1 MRQQDKGMS
10 AGQADQLSVNGW
22 AQLRAGNSRAAAREF
37 RAALAINAE
46 HVDALVGLAQCHLN
60 LQEFAA
66 GDEAVRTLLSVA
78 PNLPQS
84 HRIKSELLRRRRKL
98 GEARKHAEEAIR
110 LDPSDPLGYHFLAV
124 IHYDR
129 KKFGEALKAV
139 EKGRA
144 VAPWYGVLAA
154 QKALI
159 LLETKGGK
167 AAEPFA
173 EEALR
178 LSPDDR
184 YVLNIAGH
192 VALIRGKLEKA
203 RDLLG
208 EVLRRDANDEG
219 SLSLYLLTD
228 PRRYKLLRTHV
239 RFNYWRRDHG
249 AFGWMIWLVA
259 WLVLIAVVGSIAIL
273 GRVPAVAVAIAYQLF
288 WRAQYAGHRR
298 AVKAHFAKPKLN
310 PAY

>member
-1 MRQQDKGMS
+1 MS
-10 AGQADQLSVNGW
+10 AGQADQLLVNGW

-37 RAALAINAE
+37 RAALAINPE
-46 HVDALVGLAQCHLN
+46 HIDALAGLAQCHLN
-60 LQEFAA
+60 LQEFSA
-66 GDEAVRTLLSVA
+66 GDDVARALLSIA

-110 LDPSDPLGYHFLAV
+110 LDPNDPLGYHFLAV
-124 IHYDR
+124 IHCDR
-129 KKFGEALKAV
+129 KKFGKALKAV
-139 EKGRA
+139 EEGRA
-144 VAPWYGVLAA
+144 AAPWYGVLAA

-159 LLETKGGK
+159 LLATKGGK
-167 AAEPFA
+167 AAEPLA
-173 EEALR
+173 DEALR
-178 LSPDDR
+178 LSPDDG

-192 VALIRGKLEKA
+192 VALIRGKLDKA

-228 PRRYKLLRTHV
+228 PKRYRLLRAHL

-249 AFGWMIWLVA
+249 LFGWMIWLAA
-259 WLVLIAVVGSIAIL
+259 WLALLVVIGSVAIL
-273 GRVPAVAVAIAYQLF
+273 GRVPAVVVAIGYQLF